1 MPKQQ
6 NENEE
11 TKEIKIEQKKQL
23 SNMMEEG
30 DAPTF
35 YIDEKLNLER
45 ADYSQEEKSSSFYHY
60 MFPNQKEKKN
70 APLALKSSEG
80 KVANMPKVLEKSSKM
95 NFRAL
100 NLL

>member
-1 MPKQQ
+1 MAFEVQKFESSCLSSYRMPKQQ

-23 SNMMEEG
+23 SSMMEEG

-45 ADYSQEEKSSSFYHY
+45 ADYSQEEKSSSFYH
-60 MFPNQKEKKN
+60 
-70 APLALKSSEG
+70 
-80 KVANMPKVLEKSSKM
+80 
-95 NFRAL
+95 
-100 NLL
+100 